1 MAEKPRRKDK
11 RRMVLRKGESQ
22 RKDGSYDYRWT
33 TRDGKRHSIYAKTLE
48 ELREKEEEV
57 ANDQYEGIRVEG
69 KTVTVN
75 DIFEMWCNLKRG
87 LKDNTFQNYKYTYN
101 LHVKPVF
108 GRLLIKNVRKSDV
121 KRFYNSLADDKN
133 LSVNTID
140 GVHTVLHQVF
150 DLALDDNYIR
160 SNPCDNVLRELK
172 QSHVFKIEKRRG
184 LTRQEQDLFLNFLK
198 NSEKYRHWYPV
209 FAIMVGTGLRV
220 GELTG
225 LRWCDIDL
233 DEGLIDVNHTLVYYK
248 HEVNGCYFIVNTPKT
263 EAGRRTVPMLEFV
276 KEAFMEE
283 KRYQEENGIVCV
295 SKVDGY
301 TDFIFVNRFGMVQ
314 HQATLNKAIRR
325 ITRDCNDAELLNNP
339 NTEILLPHFSC
350 HSLRH
355 TFTTRM
361 CEAGV
366 NVKVIQDTLG
376 HADISTTLNIYA
388 DVTKD
393 LKKSEFEGLDNWFNK
408 PMNQNDTGNDPTE
421 K

>member
-11 RRMVLRKGESQ
+11 HRMVLRKGESQ

-75 DIFEMWCNLKRG
+75 DIFEMWCNLK
-87 LKDNTFQNYKYTYN
+87 
-101 LHVKPVF
+101 
-108 GRLLIKNVRKSDV
+108 LLIKNVRKSDV

-248 HEVNGCYFIVNTPKT
+248 HEVNGCYFSVNTPKT